1 MESKAAKPLIVQ
13 SDKTLLLEVES
24 PESEDARDEI
34 SRFAELEKSLEY
46 IHTFRITPLSLWNAA
61 ASGLTADEAISI
73 LQKYTKYPIPSN
85 IEFEIEDYISRFGT
99 LRLIKDENGLI
110 LESEDKSLITEI
122 WRNRKVKAL
131 LKGRIG
137 SNKVVIKPQER
148 GLIKQVLIDLGH
160 PVKDL
165 AGYIEGEHFPISL
178 LKTTKSGQI
187 FDLRKYQK
195 DAVSIFYSNAG
206 PQGGSGTVVLPC
218 GAGKTMVGLGI
229 MSQINSNT
237 LILCPNSIGVSQ
249 WIEEIIDKT
258 TVNRD
263 DIGEYTGEKKEI
275 KPITITTYQILTWRP
290 SKDSEFPHFSIFQ
303 KRNWGLIIYD
313 EVHLLPAPVFKVT
326 ANLQARRRLGLT
338 ATLIREDGKEKDVFS
353 LIGPKKYDISW
364 KVLEKDGWI
373 ATAECIEIRV
383 DMPKD
388 VKMEYATATNR
399 QQYRIAAENPVK
411 YDILKEIVKRHKED
425 NILVIGMYLDQLR
438 IIADMFGAEIITG
451 KTKKS
456 ERKRLY
462 KAFKSGDIK
471 LLILSKVANFALDLP
486 DANVA
491 VQMSGTF
498 GSRQEEAQRLGRI
511 LRPKSDN
518 SKASF
523 YSIVTRG
530 TKDQEYAEKRQL
542 FLTEQGYKYVII
554 NGLRFQRQNYVK
566 SESNCEKTRNEN

>member
-1 MESKAAKPLIVQ
+1 MESQSSKPLIVQ

-24 PESEDARDEI
+24 PDSEDARDAI
-34 SRFAELEKSLEY
+34 SKFAELEKSLEY
-46 IHTFRITPLSLWNAA
+46 IHTFRITPISLWNAA
-61 ASGLTADEAISI
+61 ASGLSAKDAMKT
-73 LQKYTKYPIPSN
+73 LKKYTKYPIPGN
-85 IEFEIEDYISRFGT
+85 IEFEINDYISRYGK
-99 LRLIKDENGLI
+99 LRLIKDESDLI
-110 LESEDKSLITEI
+110 LESDDKTLITEV
-122 WRNRKVKAL
+122 WRNKKVKAH
-131 LKGRIG
+131 LKNRIN
-137 SNKVVIKPQER
+137 SNKLLINPNER
-148 GLIKQVLIDLGH
+148 GLIKQLLIELGH
-160 PVKDL
+160 PVRDL
-165 AGYIEGEHFPISL
+165 AGYMEGEHYPITL
-178 LKTTKSGQI
+178 LETTRGGHKFS
-187 FDLRKYQK
+187 LRKYQK
-195 DAVSIFYSNAG
+195 DAISVFYSNAG

-249 WIEEIIDKT
+249 WIEEITDKT
-258 TVNRD
+258 TVHRD

-290 SKDSEFPHFSIFQ
+290 SKESEFPHFSLFQ

-373 ATAECIEIRV
+373 AQAECVEIRV
-383 DMPKD
+383 DMKDD
-388 VKMEYATATNR
+388 VKMNYSLAPDR
-399 QQYRIAAENPVK
+399 QRYRIAAENPVK
-411 YDILKEIVKRHKED
+411 YDILKNIVRKHKDD

-438 IIADMFGAEIITG
+438 NIAQIFGSEIITG
-451 KTKKS
+451 KTPKR
-456 ERKRLY
+456 ERRRLY

-471 LLILSKVANFALDLP
+471 ILILSKVANFALDLP

-491 VQMSGTF
+491 IQMSGTF

-511 LRPKSDN
+511 LRPKSDGGF
-518 SKASF
+518 AFF

-530 TKDQEYAEKRQL
+530 TKDQVYAEKRQL
-542 FLTEQGYKYVII
+542 FLTEQGYKYKII
-554 NGLRFQRQNYVK
+554 DGLSFQRQEDGT
-566 SESNCEKTRNEN
+566 SDSN